1 MSNPTCPCC
10 GHPASEPLY
19 EVHNVP
25 VHSVTVLRTPEDARA
40 ITTGEIALSLCEHC
54 GFVFNSAFDGAKQ
67 DYFHDYVSTQA
78 MSPVFNR
85 FHTRLAQDLIDRH
98 GLHDRH
104 VVEIGCGQ
112 GEFLELLCTL
122 ADNHGT
128 GFDPAY
134 EPGRLLPRGVSI
146 IKDVYSKR
154 HAEAAGDFIAC
165 KMTLEHI
172 GDVGDFVVGV
182 REAAGD
188 DAKRVVFF
196 QVPDAGHVL
205 AENGFWDVY
214 YEHCSYFFASTLGYL
229 FARAGF
235 NVTKLRSDY
244 DGQYLMVEGHPAAGA
259 PGGDAT
265 APPAD
270 LGRTV
275 AEVRRFARE
284 VPQILADWSHDLKR
298 HKAAGKRTV
307 LWGGGSKAVAFLTTL
322 GVTDEIEAAVDINP
336 EKHGSFLAVTA
347 HPVIGPEQLRGQS
360 IDRVIVMNPIYC
372 DEIAAQLRSLGV
384 NAELVPVTAVLARLA
399 A

>member
-10 GHPASEPLY
+10 SAPASAPLY
-19 EVHNVP
+19 EVRNVP

-40 ITTGEIALSLCEHC
+40 ITTGDIALSLCEHC
-54 GFVFNSAFDGAKQ
+54 GFVFNAAFDGAKQ

-78 MSPVFNR
+78 MSPVFNS
-85 FHTRLAQDLIDRH
+85 FHKRLALDLIDRH
-98 GLHDRH
+98 GLHGRD

-122 ADNHGT
+122 ANNRGT

-134 EPGRLLPRGVSI
+134 EPGRGLPDGVRI
-146 IKDVYSKR
+146 IKDVYSRR
-154 HAEAAGDFIAC
+154 HQEAAGDFIAC

-172 GDVGDFVVGV
+172 GEVSEFVTGV

-188 DAKRVVFF
+188 DARRIVFF

-205 AENGFWDVY
+205 AENGFWDIY

-235 NVTKLRSDY
+235 AVTKLRSDY
-244 DGQYLMVEGHPAAGA
+244 DGQYLMVEGHPAVGA
-259 PGGDAT
+259 VVGDAV
-265 APPAD
+265 PPPED
-270 LGRTV
+270 LARTI
-275 AEVRRFARE
+275 AEVRRFSRE

-347 HPVIGPEQLRGQS
+347 HPVIAPEQLRGQQ

-372 DEIAAQLRSLGV
+372 DEIAARLRDLGV
-384 NAELVPVTAVLARLA
+384 AAELIPVTTVLARLA

>member
-1 MSNPTCPCC
+1 MTDLPTCPCC
-10 GHPASEPLY
+10 GHAASEPLY
-19 EVHNVP
+19 RVHGVP
-25 VHSVTVLRTPEDARA
+25 VHSVTVLRTPQDARA
-40 ITTGEIALSLCEHC
+40 IATGDISLSLCENC
-54 GFVFNSAFDGAKQ
+54 GFVFNSTFEGGKQ

-78 MSPVFNR
+78 MSPVFNS
-85 FHTRLAQDLIDRH
+85 FHRRLAQDLIDRH
-98 GLHDRH
+98 DLHDRN

-112 GEFLELLCTL
+112 GEFLELLCEL
-122 ADNHGT
+122 GGNHGT

-134 EPGRLLPRGVSI
+134 EPDRKLPPGLAI
-146 IKDVYSKR
+146 IKDVYSAR

-172 GDVGDFVVGV
+172 GDVGDFVQGV
-182 REAAGD
+182 RQAAGD
-188 DAKRVVFF
+188 DPKRIVFF

-214 YEHCSYFFASTLGYL
+214 YEHCSYFFTSTLGYL
-229 FARAGF
+229 FSRAGF
-235 NVTKLRSDY
+235 TVTKLRSDY
-244 DGQYLMVEGHPAAGA
+244 DGQYLMVEGHPAPPAA
-259 PGGDAT
+259 ALP
-265 APPAD
+265 PPAD
-270 LGRTV
+270 VARTV

-284 VPQILADWSHDLKR
+284 VPGILAGWSADLRR
-298 HKAAGKRTV
+298 HKAAGKRTI

-347 HPVIGPEQLRGQS
+347 HPVIAPEALRDRQ

-372 DEIAAQLRSLGV
+372 NEIAAQLKSLGCQ
-384 NAELVPVTAVLARLA
+384 AELIPVTSVLAQQA